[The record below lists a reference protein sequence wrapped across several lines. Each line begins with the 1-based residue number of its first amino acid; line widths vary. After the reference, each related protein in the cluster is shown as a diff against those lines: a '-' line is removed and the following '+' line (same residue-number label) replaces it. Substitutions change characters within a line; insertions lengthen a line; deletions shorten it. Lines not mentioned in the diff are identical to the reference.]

1 MSRSISKIRHL
12 QKLNESLEKRYLYEQ
27 DEDAIEL
34 SGIDISAEKIKNLPE
49 VNVSAF
55 SSKLNSLIDKMDD
68 LAQKLEDCNHPITTD
83 KINNYRN
90 SCREDML
97 SLVSD
102 IESFHEKF
110 GLDKEDSEFD
120 SGENSIGL

>member
-1 MSRSISKIRHL
+1 MNRSISKIRHL
-12 QKLNESLEKRYLYEQ
+12 QKLNESLERRYLIEGE
-27 DEDAIEL
+27 DEDDEYNVK
-34 SGIDISAEKIKNLPE
+34 ELPE
-49 VNVSAF
+49 VTVSAF
-55 SSKLNSLIDKMDD
+55 GSKLNSLIDKMDD

-102 IESFHEKF
+102 IESFHKKF
-110 GLDKEDSEFD
+110 GLDKDSAEFD
-120 SGENSIGL
+120 SGDNSIGL